1 LFLFKFLL
9 RPPYILSPE
18 LHNNEINIQI
28 LAEQLNS
35 ICLTTNSSLNNEV
48 QEMNMLLNRHPKQYL
63 YGHDAQIEVVW
74 QGVIQAM
81 KMYSKNTISLF
92 RKMPG
97 MGLIDDTQNSVELIN
112 FSLNVYFPVGF
123 DNQGFILKRIK

>member
-1 LFLFKFLL
+1 MKKFFYFNSHL
-9 RPPYILSPE
+9 RPPNILQPS
-18 LHNNEINIQI
+18 LRNNEINIQI

-123 DNQGFILKRIK
+123 TIKVLY